1 MWTKISELLLIW
13 PICSATM
20 PQDQEV
26 PSVSTSSTLPLP
38 QPRSKWLSKALFL
51 GTGTSG
57 QVPAI
62 HCLATEGEIECDACR
77 DAIVPGSK
85 NRRGCCSAALIGR
98 SADDGEE
105 ELIVIDAGPTFYGSA
120 VTHFRPNG
128 VPRRIAGVLLTH
140 GHADAMLGLDNLRAW
155 TMRGVLQ
162 DAVDVYLT
170 KETLEVAKGAF
181 PYLIDMDKATGG
193 GGVGAL
199 RWNIIDPRR
208 PFRVGGVD
216 VIPLPV
222 YHGFASRGGPPFD
235 TLGFRIDSM
244 SYVSDCVSV
253 SEAVRLAAL
262 RRS

>member
-1 MWTKISELLLIW
+1 MLASSAGRTVRARRTPLLAIQRQRDMSQNAHD
-13 PICSATM
+13 PEQQTR
-20 PQDQEV
+20 
-26 PSVSTSSTLPLP
+26 
-38 QPRSKWLSKALFL
+38 PRSRWLSKALFL

-62 HCLATEGEIECDACR
+62 HCLATEGEIQCDACR
-77 DAIVPGSK
+77 DAVIPGSK
-85 NRRGCCSAALIGR
+85 NRRGCCSIALIGKSR
-98 SADDGEE
+98 DTSEE
-105 ELIVIDAGPTFYGSA
+105 QLILIDAGPTFYGSA

-128 VPRRIAGVLLTH
+128 VPRKIAGVLLTH

-162 DAVDVYLT
+162 PVVDVYLT

-199 RWNIIDPRR
+199 RWNIIDPAQ
-208 PFRVGGVD
+208 PF
-216 VIPLPV
+216 VIGKGESAVHVTPLPV

-235 TLGFRIDSM
+235 TLGFRLDSL
-244 SYVSDCVSV
+244 SYVSDCVSG
-253 SEAVRLAAL
+253 
-262 RRS
+262 